1 MVPYV
6 CNPNSQKAELGGIL
20 RTPGQLGYIRR
31 PYLKKKTNKT
41 KQNKNNTKI
50 TTIKPTTG
58 KV

>member
-31 PYLKKKTNKT
+31 PYLKKKQT
-41 KQNKNNTKI
+41 KQNKTK
-50 TTIKPTTG
+50 TTQK
-58 KV
+58 